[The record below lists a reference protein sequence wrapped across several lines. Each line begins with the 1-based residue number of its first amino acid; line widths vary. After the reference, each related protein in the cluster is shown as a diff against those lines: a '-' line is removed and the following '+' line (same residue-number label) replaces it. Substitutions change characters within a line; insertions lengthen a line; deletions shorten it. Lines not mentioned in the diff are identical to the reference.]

1 MLQSATALTQAA
13 AKSKLVLEQATAA
26 LQAGDRGDA
35 ERLLRKHILEQ
46 PKDAA
51 VLGKL
56 ADLAMDAG
64 HVEEATVLLRRAVG
78 ANPTPEGRLALI
90 RHLQFYVGAQ
100 QTIEEIETLPPGLRD
115 RFDVL
120 AIEAAV
126 RGFLGDH
133 DRQIAIYE
141 HISRADHGNAAVWKT
156 LGDALKTVGRTD
168 EAVAALR
175 RAIEVRPTYGE
186 AYWTLA
192 NFKSF
197 TFTDKDIS
205 AMRKALRGKLGD
217 EDALHFHFA
226 LGEAYEARKSFAK
239 SFQHYEAG
247 NTIRRKGI
255 PPESLRVTDFVQR
268 ATAMLQPALF
278 NHYEG
283 AGAEARDPIFV
294 FGLHRSGST
303 LIEQI
308 LASHPLIEG
317 TAELTLMQQ
326 IWDRIGRI
334 GALHGRGPFHE
345 LIHLEHS
352 EIRKL
357 GEEYLERARAYRS
370 TDRPYFV
377 DKLPAN
383 WMNVG
388 LIRLILPN
396 AKIIDSRRHPMACGL
411 SNFKQ
416 NYASGVTFS
425 YSLESIGEFYRD
437 YVGFM
442 DHIDQVQPGAVHRVI
457 NERLIDDTEGEVRRL
472 LEFVGVPFD
481 PACLESHNTR
491 RAVQTPSAEQVR
503 RPINRDGVDHWRHYE
518 PWLDPLKKALGPA
531 LEQWD
536 RCSKT
541 TDLP

>member
-1 MLQSATALTQAA
+1 
-13 AKSKLVLEQATAA
+13 
-26 LQAGDRGDA
+26 LQAGDSGDA

-51 VLGKL
+51 ALAKL

-78 ANPTPEGRLALI
+78 ANSTPEGRLALI

-100 QTIEEIETLPPGLRD
+100 QTIEEIETLPPSLRD
-115 RFDVL
+115 SFDVL

-126 RGFLGDH
+126 RGFLRDH

-141 HISRADHGNAAVWKT
+141 HISRADPGNAAVWKT
-156 LGDALKTVGRTD
+156 LGDALKTVGRTE

-186 AYWTLA
+186 AYWTLS

-197 TFTDKDIS
+197 TFTDNDIS
-205 AMRKALRGKLGD
+205 AMRKALRRHLSD

-226 LGEAYEARKSFAK
+226 LGEAYEARKQYAK

-247 NTIRRKGI
+247 NAIRRKGI

-268 ATAMLQPALF
+268 ATAVLRPELF
-278 NHYEG
+278 QHYKD
-283 AGAEARDPIFV
+283 AGAQDEDPIFV
-294 FGLHRSGST
+294 LGLHRSGST

-317 TAELTLMQQ
+317 TAELTIMQQ
-326 IWDRIGRI
+326 IWDRISRI

-345 LIHLEHS
+345 MIHLDHT

-357 GEEYLERARAYRS
+357 GDEYLERARAYRT

-383 WMNVG
+383 WMNLG

-396 AKIIDSRRHPMACGL
+396 AKIIDSRRHPMACGF

-425 YSLESIGEFYRD
+425 YSLESIGQFYRD
-437 YVGFM
+437 YVEFM
-442 DHIDQVQPGAVHRVI
+442 DHIDRVEPGVVHRVL

-472 LEFVGVPFD
+472 LNYIGVPFD
-481 PACLESHNTR
+481 SACLDFHKTK

-503 RPINRDGVDHWRHYE
+503 RPINRDGVDSWRHYE
-518 PWLDPLKKALGPA
+518 PWLGPLKAALGPV

-536 RCSKT
+536 
-541 TDLP
+541 LPSESGYPD